1 MPVFKNNARTKAD
14 RIAAVVGLAAF
25 GAGITLIVIGVQAPD
40 APLPAPTTTTVSTAA
55 PTEPT
60 TTTTEGTM
68 SPWRSGYPVRTYEEV
83 STTDGAPGTSVV
95 TVTTSPAA
103 VSAGPWLGSRAA
115 DLTFQVMLVTLAAL
129 LLAYGTRRV
138 LLGEYAG
145 SGGGASVAPI
155 VGATAA
161 VTEEEAAAVKKD
173 VAAAREAPD
182 LSRPLFE
189 KAPVTDPRMRLLQ
202 NRITLELDVR
212 KLAQDHDLPS
222 GLTMPFVVKGLVD
235 AKKMSPKLGASVV
248 ALSEIGERLGH
259 GADISLDTTT
269 LLSDAYSQALAKV
282 GGKIR

>member
-25 GAGITLIVIGVQAPD
+25 GAGIALVVQGVQTPD
-40 APLPAPTTTTVSTAA
+40 APPPTPTTTSISSAL

-60 TTTTEGTM
+60 TTTTEGTI
-68 SPWRSGYPVRTYEEV
+68 SPWRAGLPVRTYEET
-83 STTDGAPGTSVV
+83 STTGGAPGTSVV
-95 TVTTSPAA
+95 TVTTSPA
-103 VSAGPWLGSRAA
+103 VSQERWLGSAAA
-115 DLTFQVMLVTLAAL
+115 DLTFQVILVTLAAL

-145 SGGGASVAPI
+145 GGGEASAVPI
-155 VGATAA
+155 AGKNDT
-161 VTEEEAAAVKKD
+161 VTEDEAAAVKKD
-173 VAAAREAPD
+173 VGAAREAAD

-212 KLAQDHDLPS
+212 KLAQDNDLPS

-235 AKKMSPKLGASVV
+235 AKKMSPKLGSSVI
-248 ALSEIGERLGH
+248 ALAEIGERVGK
-259 GADISLDTTT
+259 GADVSLDTTT
-269 LLSDAYSQALAKV
+269 LLSDAYSRALAKV

>member
-25 GAGITLIVIGVQAPD
+25 GAGITLIVIGVQTPD
-40 APLPAPTTTTVSTAA
+40 APLPTPTTTTVSSAA
-55 PTEPT
+55 PTEPI

-68 SPWRSGYPVRTYEEV
+68 SPWRSGYPVRTYEEE
-83 STTDGAPGTSVV
+83 STTDGAPGASVV
-95 TVTTSPAA
+95 TVTTSTAAPA
-103 VSAGPWLGSRAA
+103 SPWLGSRAA
-115 DLTFQVMLVTLAAL
+115 DLTFQVLLVTLAAL

-145 SGGGASVAPI
+145 SGGGASVAPV
-155 VGATAA
+155 VGTTAA
-161 VTEEEAAAVKKD
+161 VTEDEAAAVKKD

-212 KLAQDHDLPS
+212 RLAQDHDLPS

-248 ALSEIGERLGH
+248 ALTEIGERLGH

>member
-14 RIAAVVGLAAF
+14 RIAAVVGLAAL
-25 GAGITLIVIGVQAPD
+25 GAGIALIVMDAQAPD
-40 APLPAPTTTTVSTAA
+40 ATTPVPATTAVSTSAPTDPS
-55 PTEPT
+55 
-60 TTTTEGTM
+60 TTTTEGTI

-83 STTDGAPGTSVV
+83 STTDGAPGSSVV
-95 TVTTSPAA
+95 TVTTSTPIPA
-103 VSAGPWLGSRAA
+103 SPWLGSRAA
-115 DLTFQVMLVTLAAL
+115 DLTFQVILVTLAAL

-145 SGGGASVAPI
+145 GGSGASGAPI
-155 VGATAA
+155 MAGTAP
-161 VTEEEAAAVKKD
+161 VTEDEAAAVKKD
-173 VAAAREAPD
+173 VGAAREAAD

-212 KLAQDHDLPS
+212 KLAQDNDLPS

-235 AKKMSPKLGASVV
+235 ARKMSPKLGASVV
-248 ALSEIGERLGH
+248 ALAEIGERLGQ
-259 GADISLDTTT
+259 GADVSLDTTT

>member
-25 GAGITLIVIGVQAPD
+25 GAGVALIVMGVQAPD
-40 APLPAPTTTTVSTAA
+40 ATPPTPTTTTVSTAT

-60 TTTTEGTM
+60 TTTTEGTI
-68 SPWRSGYPVRTYEEV
+68 SPWRSGYPTRTYEEV
-83 STTDGAPGTSVV
+83 STTNGAPGGSVV
-95 TVTTSPAA
+95 SVTTSAA
-103 VSAGPWLGSRAA
+103 TPAGPWLGSTAA
-115 DLTFQVMLVTLAAL
+115 DLTFQVLLVTLAAL

-145 SGGGASVAPI
+145 SGGGASVAP
-155 VGATAA
+155 VVAATAV
-161 VTEEEAAAVKKD
+161 VTEDEAAAVKKE
-173 VAAAREAPD
+173 VAAAREAAD

-202 NRITLELDVR
+202 SRITLELDVR
-212 KLAQDHDLPS
+212 KLAQNSDLPS

-235 AKKMSPKLGASVV
+235 AKKMSPKLGSSVV
-248 ALSEIGERLGH
+248 TLTEIGERLGQ
-259 GADISLDTTT
+259 GADVSLDTTS
-269 LLSDAYSQALAKV
+269 LLSDAYAQALAKV